1 MMFACFVRGGA
12 RLARLAVIIAKI
24 CLVMG
29 AVYLDDAPIS
39 GQQKTICAV

>member
-12 RLARLAVIIAKI
+12 RLARLGPIIAKI
-24 CLVMG
+24 RFVMG
-29 AVYLDDAPIS
+29 PVYLDDAPIS